1 MMRGLTMTRNVV
13 QVTNNLMTSS
23 RRAGQVQNSVGL
35 DQLWERIQELLLKLK
50 DQITRLILWPFL
62 KP

>member
-1 MMRGLTMTRNVV
+1 MMRCFTMTRNEV
-13 QVTNNLMTSS
+13 QVTETLMTSS
-23 RRAGQVQNSVGL
+23 RRAELAQNSVGL
-35 DQLWERIQELLLKLK
+35 DQLWEKIQELLLKLK